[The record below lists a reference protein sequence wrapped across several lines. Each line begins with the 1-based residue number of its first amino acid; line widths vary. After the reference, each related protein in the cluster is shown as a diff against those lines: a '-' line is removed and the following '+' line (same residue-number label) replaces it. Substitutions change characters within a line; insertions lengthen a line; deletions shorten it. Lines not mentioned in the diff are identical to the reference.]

1 MPSRLVVDLF
11 PDQHAARVVKL
22 HPLDPAGE
30 DRWSLDL
37 ELLQRRTA
45 VEEVSP
51 LRLALKT

>member
-1 MPSRLVVDLF
+1 MSSPLVVDLF

-22 HPLDPAGE
+22 HLLDPARE

-37 ELLQRRTA
+37 EPLQCRAA

-51 LRLALKT
+51 LRLTSKT